1 MTVTVALGHVNELRA
16 SRAGEYRGHFGHGSL
31 IMKQHLATDFY
42 QASFS
47 IKMFFEKYE

>member
-31 IMKQHLATDFY
+31 IMKQIWQRIFIR
-42 QASFS
+42 QVFR
-47 IKMFFEKYE
+47 